1 MAGDEIGLE
10 RVLQVYREE
19 SRRKGLTPL
28 EPDFWERVR
37 AYVAGLE
44 GDLAEETARD
54 PNSAKAALLRDEL
67 KKVLKRREQIWQY
80 RGRKMAL
87 MAWSAAAGAT
97 TDTGVLTPLEA
108 RSFEDLMAVLDASR
122 RRAFREGEEIAPEE
136 APPEPTQ
143 AEADNP
149 APKRATAR
157 PAKDQVLLRIL
168 KDVPAFAGLDVTYRL
183 RKEDVVS
190 LPPDLAKVLMKKGK
204 AEEIH
209 PRI

>member
-1 MAGDEIGLE
+1 VAGDEIGLE

-19 SRRKGLTPL
+19 SRRKALTTL
-28 EPDFWERVR
+28 EPDFWERVQV
-37 AYVAGLE
+37 YVGELE
-44 GDLAEETARD
+44 GDLTQETTRD

-97 TDTGVLTPLEA
+97 TDIAILTPLETK
-108 RSFEDLMAVLDASR
+108 SFDDLMAVLDASR
-122 RRAFREGEEIAPEE
+122 RRAFGEGESVAEK
-136 APPEPTQ
+136 APPKP
-143 AEADNP
+143 AKAKADNP
-149 APKRATAR
+149 KPKKPPAR
-157 PAKDQVLLRIL
+157 PARQQVLLRVL
-168 KDVPAFAGLDVTYRL
+168 EDVPPFAGLDVTYHL
-183 RKEDVVS
+183 RKQDVVS
-190 LPPDLAKVLMKKGK
+190 LPPKLAKVLTKKGT

>member
-10 RVLQVYREE
+10 QVLQVYRGE
-19 SRRKGLTPL
+19 SRRKGLTTL
-28 EPDFWERVR
+28 EPDFWERVQ

-44 GDLAEETARD
+44 ADLAQETARD

-108 RSFEDLMAVLDASR
+108 ESFEELMVVLDASR
-122 RRAFREGEEIAPEE
+122 RRVFGKGEVGPAK
-136 APPEPTQ
+136 APPQP
-143 AEADNP
+143 AKAKADNP
-149 APKRATAR
+149 APKQAPTH

-168 KDVPAFAGLDVTYRL
+168 EDVPPFVGLDVTYRL
-183 RKEDVVS
+183 RKQDVVS
-190 LPPDLAKVLMKKGK
+190 LPPDLAQVLTEKGT

-209 PRI
+209 PKI